1 MGKWRRRRERVHHQA
16 QSSAIKEYRIDPSLE
31 CRPDGGAVVSACM
44 QLECWPDGG
53 ALLRRRRGRC
63 LRVCLIL
70 VILVLVLLV
79 LLLVLLLLLPVVV
92 LVLLVL
98 LLLMHDG

>member
-31 CRPDGGAVVSACM
+31 S
-44 QLECWPDGG
+44 WPDGG
-53 ALLRRRRGRC
+53 ALLRRRGGRC

-70 VILVLVLLV
+70 VMLVLVLLV
-79 LLLVLLLLLPVVV
+79 LLLVLLLLPVVVLELLV

-98 LLLMHDG
+98 MHDG

>member
-16 QSSAIKEYRIDPSLE
+16 QSSDIKEYRIDPS
-31 CRPDGGAVVSACM
+31 
-44 QLECWPDGG
+44 LECWPDGG

-63 LRVCLIL
+63 LRVCLML
-70 VILVLVLLV
+70 VML
-79 LLLVLLLLLPVVV
+79 VV
-92 LVLLVL
+92 LVLL

>member
-1 MGKWRRRRERVHHQA
+1 M

-31 CRPDGGAVVSACM
+31 C
-44 QLECWPDGG
+44 WPDGG
-53 ALLRRRRGRC
+53 ALLRRRRGGC
-63 LRVCLIL
+63 LRVCLML
-70 VILVLVLLV
+70 VMLVVRVVLV
-79 LLLVLLLLLPVVV
+79 LLLVLLVLLPVVV